1 MKFNRRKALI
11 FNICLFVIALSSFV
25 FSKDISGTV
34 SGLGADNKPAPLVK
48 ASVHWIGTSIGAITD
63 KSGKFQ
69 IASTNK
75 SNKLEV
81 SYIGYKKDT
90 LEVSD
95 YSKPIDVVLKADLT
109 LDAITVNAVQP
120 SRLLSNST
128 IKTESTTLRGLQK
141 AACCNL
147 SESFQTNPSVD
158 VSFTNAVTG
167 AKQIQLL
174 GLQGVYIQALN
185 EQVPS
190 MRGLS
195 ANLGLEYVPGPW
207 MESIQISKGLASV
220 VTGFESISGQ
230 MNIEFKKP
238 EHEIPLFFNAYI
250 NNIGRGEVNLTSA
263 IKLSDN
269 VSTMIFGHTSFNQVK
284 VDDNADSFIDKPLSK
299 QFNFMNRWDIWDGIW
314 ESRTIIKGLY
324 DERNGGQSE
333 YWPNKNNTFYGM
345 QMKSQ
350 KFEFITKNGFIFPEA
365 SYSSIGTIVS
375 LTHYKVDSYFDKVL
389 YNGEENSLYAR
400 VMYQSQLFDS
410 THKYMIG
417 LSYTSDNFIENLQSL
432 GKTQLKYSPKL
443 ESIPGAFIEY
453 TYSGIQDLTL
463 MAGFRADFPNKFA
476 RFLTPRFHA
485 QYRFDENNAIRASVG
500 KGYRIANIHAED
512 IGIFASSRKL
522 FMDGKQSPE
531 EAWNYGMN
539 ASTLIP
545 LFGIDFT
552 VNAEFYRTEFKNQII
567 VDMEQKQ
574 TEMHI
579 YNLKGQ
585 SYSNSFQIDVSAEPI
600 NGFIITTA
608 YRLNDVKMTING
620 SLVDKP
626 LQSRQK
632 GFLNLAYSTFGD
644 EWTFD
649 FTAEYNGSGRLLSLG
664 FLDTSISK
672 DPSNWIGNSPSFMLY
687 HAQITKKFKNFDI
700 YLGGENLSNY
710 TQKEVILSPDN
721 PRGPYFDGALVW
733 GPVIGRIIYL
743 GIRLSIN

>member
-1 MKFNRRKALI
+1 MKP
-11 FNICLFVIALSSFV
+11 V
-25 FSKDISGTV
+25 
-34 SGLGADNKPAPLVK
+34 
-48 ASVHWIGTSIGAITD
+48 
-63 KSGKFQ
+63 
-69 IASTNK
+69 
-75 SNKLEV
+75 
-81 SYIGYKKDT
+81 
-90 LEVSD
+90 
-95 YSKPIDVVLKADLT
+95 DVVLKADLT
-109 LDAITVNAVQP
+109 LDEITINANQP
-120 SRLLSNST
+120 ARIVSNSM
-128 IKTESTTLRGLQK
+128 IKTESTTIRGLQK

-195 ANLGLEYVPGPW
+195 SNLGLEYVPGPW

-220 VTGFESISGQ
+220 VTGYESISGQ
-230 MNIEFKKP
+230 MNIEFKKS
-238 EHEIPLFFNAYI
+238 EHEIPLFLNAYI

-263 IKLSDN
+263 INLSDN
-269 VSTMIFGHTSFNQVK
+269 VGTMFFGHTSFNQVK
-284 VDDNADSFIDKPLSK
+284 VDDNNDSFLDKPLSK
-299 QFNFMNRWDIWDGIW
+299 QFNFMNRWDISDGIW
-314 ESRTIIKGLY
+314 ESRTTIKGLY
-324 DERNGGQSE
+324 DERNGGQSD
-333 YWPNKNNTFYGM
+333 YWPNKDNSFYGM

-350 KFEFITKNGFIFPEA
+350 KFEFITKNGFILPN
-365 SYSSIGTIVS
+365 SSNSSIGTILS

-400 VMYQSQLFDS
+400 VMYQSELVDS
-410 THKYMIG
+410 TNKYMIG
-417 LSYTSDNFIENLQSL
+417 LSYTSDNFIENVQPT
-432 GKTQLKYSPKL
+432 GKTQPIYEPKL
-443 ESIPGAFIEY
+443 ETIPGAFIEY
-453 TYSGIQDLTL
+453 TYSGIDKFTF
-463 MAGFRADFPNKFA
+463 MGGFRADFPNKFKA
-476 RFLTPRFHA
+476 FLTPRFHL
-485 QYRFDENNAIRASVG
+485 QYRFDDNNILRASVG
-500 KGYRIANIHAED
+500 KGYRIANVHAED
-512 IGIFASSRKL
+512 IGMFASSRKM
-522 FMDGKQSPE
+522 FMDEAQLPE

-539 ASTLIP
+539 GSTLIP

-552 VNAEFYRTEFKNQII
+552 INAEYYRTEFKNQII
-567 VDMEQKQ
+567 MDMEKSQ

-600 NGFIITTA
+600 NGFIVTAA

-620 SLVDKP
+620 SLVNKP

-649 FTAEYNGSGRLLSLG
+649 FTAEYNGSGRLLH
-664 FLDTSISK
+664 LDTIPASNN
-672 DPSNWIGNSPSFMLY
+672 PSNWTGNSPSFMMY
-687 HAQITKKFKNFDI
+687 HAQITKKFKNFDL

-721 PRGPYFDGALVW
+721 PRGPYFEGAMVW
-733 GPVIGRIIYL
+733 GPVLGRIFYL
-743 GIRLSIN
+743 GMRLNIN